1 MTQAHA
7 KKGRQ
12 PVFKSVRRA
21 PGRSFSD
28 VAAYAGAH
36 YSLARRKAATARAT
50 GKRGSRG
57 GARGKVSARP
67 KASITA
73 EIAQARRLGVAF
85 SGVDPRSS
93 RRVPAPAP
101 ANVALAI
108 GPLLGI
114 IYTATRD
121 GEIKDYLHRFKKSSR
136 PLLCATADGSKLLI
150 VGGRYRFTARGI
162 EDF

>member
-1 MTQAHA
+1 M
-7 KKGRQ
+7 
-12 PVFKSVRRA
+12 
-21 PGRSFSD
+21 
-28 VAAYAGAH
+28 
-36 YSLARRKAATARAT
+36 
-50 GKRGSRG
+50 
-57 GARGKVSARP
+57 
-67 KASITA
+67 
-73 EIAQARRLGVAF
+73 
-85 SGVDPRSS
+85 
-93 RRVPAPAP
+93 PAPAP